1 MTTPYPVPAA
11 HEEPLASVTRV
22 LALGEGA
29 RPDSFTATSLPQL
42 SGRIYGG
49 QVVAQALL
57 AAAATVPSRLSDDA
71 PASGAE
77 VQVGGDVSPRR
88 AVGEEEVAD
97 EAREVRGPEAGVA
110 TEAAPN
116 MLLPHSVHTS
126 FLRGGNPETPLT
138 LEVERVRDGRSFTH
152 RRITSLQGEAVL
164 ASSMVSFQPPEPGP
178 EAFLTAPEVPAPE
191 TIPSTLELF
200 AAIDHPVAKFL
211 GRTAAFDLRHVE
223 GNLYLR
229 PATTAEPYQHLWARA
244 RGKVP
249 ASASQTVHR
258 ALLAYL
264 CDQIMLEPALRSL
277 GLSWRTEGMS
287 LATLD
292 HAQWFHRDVDVNDW
306 LLFVQDSPSAGSGRA
321 SVRARVY
328 NQAGE
333 LVSTISQEGMIRVP
347 RDQASSSSGHWG
359 IRMAE
364 GDQGGEIL
372 P

>member
-1 MTTPYPVPAA
+1 MTSPYPVPAA

-29 RPDSFTATSLPQL
+29 RPDSFTASSLPQL

-49 QVVAQALL
+49 QVVAQAML
-57 AAAATVPSRLSDDA
+57 AAAATVI
-71 PASGAE
+71 
-77 VQVGGDVSPRR
+77 SPER
-88 AVGEEEVAD
+88 
-97 EAREVRGPEAGVA
+97 
-110 TEAAPN
+110 
-116 MLLPHSVHTS
+116 LPHSVHTS
-126 FLRGGNPETPLT
+126 FLRGGNPETPLN

-152 RRITSLQGEAVL
+152 RRITSMQDTAVL
-164 ASSMVSFQPPEPGP
+164 ASTMVSFQAPEPGP
-178 EAFLTAPEVPAPE
+178 EAFLPAPEVAAPE
-191 TIPSTLELF
+191 SIPSALELF

-229 PATTAEPYQHLWARA
+229 PAATAEPRQHLWAKA
-244 RGKVP
+244 RGRVP
-249 ASASQTVHR
+249 AGGAQTVHR

-292 HAQWFHRDVDVNDW
+292 HSQWFHRDVDVNDW

-321 SVRARVY
+321 SVRASVY
-328 NQAGE
+328 NWAGE

-347 RDQASSSSGHWG
+347 RDQAGSSSGHWS
-359 IRMAE
+359 IRLAE
-364 GDQGGEIL
+364 GNQGSEIL